1 MFLTICQQAGRLH
14 NLSSLMRV
22 FSLLLCFLT
31 SCAPVQTPQTIPAL
45 APTIIIPTQSI
56 STRSFPPTATS
67 TSIPSTQTATP
78 QPCNPSITDYCITD
92 GHFLFQR
99 PIVPPGNTS
108 VDVTYRFASTANG
121 TRDPHRGV
129 EFLNKFGTPVH
140 AAGDGRVVFAGPDD
154 TPAYSPWRNFYGNL
168 VVIEHTDDLYTLY
181 AHLSK
186 ITVRQGQQVAAG
198 EQVGAVGQTGVAIGS
213 HLHFEVRRGDAEDY
227 FSPQNPEL
235 WLVPNLD
242 EAGHP
247 LGALQLSIVD
257 STGQLVNRAE
267 YTLEPVSGH
276 SQPSNGIFYGI
287 TYSSELLYSGENA
300 GLNDLSPGTYRLA
313 LLYNGHIYERR
324 VEVESGKLTQVIIIV
339 E

>member
-14 NLSSLMRV
+14 SLSSLMRI
-22 FSLLLCFLT
+22 FSLLICFLV
-31 SCAPVQTPQTIPAL
+31 SCAPVQTSQAFPTPSN
-45 APTIIIPTQSI
+45 TIIIPTQPI
-56 STRSFPPTATS
+56 STRSLPPTPTF
-67 TSIPSTQTATP
+67 TLVLPTLTATP
-78 QPCNPSITDYCITD
+78 QPCNPSTADYCVTE

-99 PIVPPGNTS
+99 PIYPPGNTS

-129 EFLNKFGTPVH
+129 EFQNKFGTPVY
-140 AAGDGRVVFAGPDD
+140 AAGEGRVVFAGPDD
-154 TPAYSPWRNFYGNL
+154 APVYSPWRNFYGNL

-181 AHLSK
+181 AHLSE
-186 ITVRQGQQVAAG
+186 ITVRQGQQVATG
-198 EQVGAVGQTGVAIGS
+198 DPIGAVGQTGVAIGS
-213 HLHFEVRRGDAEDY
+213 HLHFEIRRGDVEDY

-242 EAGHP
+242 ESGRP
-247 LGALQLSIVD
+247 LGALQLSVVD

-267 YTLEPVSGH
+267 YTLEHVSGQP
-276 SQPSNGIFYGI
+276 QPSNGIYYGI
-287 TYSSELLYSGENA
+287 TYSPELLYSRENT

-313 LLYNGHIYERR
+313 LSYNGHIYERR